1 MGVSIMVYVGIDVA
15 KDKHDCFIVN
25 SDGEVLYDV
34 FTIQNNMGG
43 FEDLLFKIKTASKN
57 PDKVKV
63 GLEATGHYNCNLLG
77 FLKSKGLPTIV
88 INPLHTNAYR
98 KSLSLRKTKT
108 DKVDARAIASMI
120 MSDVSLKPYSDT
132 LYHNEDLKSLSRYR
146 FGKVADRAKLRQ
158 SVSRLIN
165 ILFPELEKL
174 VSTIHAKA
182 VYELLSEFPGA
193 HQIASSNLKHLTSLL
208 ETASKGHF
216 GRDKANEIREAARHS
231 ISTYLPAK
239 SLELRHTIRL
249 IRELTLE
256 IGEIETEIKKIMDAI
271 DSPILSVPGISY
283 GIGSMIVSEI
293 GDFSRFDSPDK
304 ILAYAGCSP
313 TTYQSGQLY
322 SSHSTMEK
330 RGSKYLRWALM
341 NAARYVC
348 NWEPTFAAYLE
359 KKRSEGKHYY
369 VALSHAAKKLVRL
382 LYHLET
388 TGEKYKPISV

>member
-1 MGVSIMVYVGIDVA
+1 MVYVGIDVA
-15 KDKHDCFIVN
+15 KDKHDCFIAN
-25 SDGEVLYDV
+25 SDGEILYDV
-34 FTIQNNMGG
+34 FTIQNNMDG
-43 FEDLLFKIKTASKN
+43 FEDLLFKIKTVSKN

-146 FGKVADRAKLRQ
+146 FDKVSDRAKLKQ
-158 SVSRLIN
+158 SVSRLVC

-174 VSTIHAKA
+174 VSTIHIKA
-182 VYELLSEFPGA
+182 VYELLIEFPGA
-193 HQIASSNLKHLTSLL
+193 YQIASANLKHLTSLL
-208 ETASKGHF
+208 ETTSKGHF
-216 GRDKANEIREAARHS
+216 GRDKANEIREAARRS
-231 ISTYLPAK
+231 ISSYLPAK
-239 SLELRHTIRL
+239 SLELKHTINL
-249 IRELTLE
+249 IRELSAE
-256 IGEIETEIKKIMDAI
+256 IDEIEAEIKKIMDAI
-271 DSPILSVPGISY
+271 DSSILSVPGIGYS
-283 GIGSMIVSEI
+283 IGAVIVSEI
-293 GDFSRFDSPDK
+293 GDFSRFENPDK

-322 SSHSTMEK
+322 SSHAKMEK
-330 RGSKYLRWALM
+330 RGSKYLRWALI

-348 NWEPTFAAYLE
+348 IWEPTFAVYLE

-382 LYHLET
+382 LYHLEI
-388 TGEKYKPISV
+388 TGEKYKPVSL